1 LVSLLIV
8 LTACDSG
15 GGMGSEPEPDPEP
28 GDVEATVEGSVTDA
42 ESGDPISGAD
52 VSVLRVDADE
62 QLGQAT
68 TSGEGSYELSFT
80 VPEDDTP
87 DQLAIEAEAEG
98 FMAKTD
104 TVSFNQSLT
113 QDVALKVVTTEGN
126 ASGTVTNEESGEGI
140 EGAAVTGSDPDGNVL
155 FEDTTGANGEY
166 QQAFE
171 VADEPDEVTI
181 TADEEDF
188 EAADTTVSFVEEIT
202 ADFQLSPET
211 TEATASGTVTDEETD
226 DPIEGATITGT
237 SGSGDT
243 LFEDTTD
250 ASGEYQKTYEAK
262 VIDQPEEVTVS
273 VEAQDYNSATQTVD
287 FTEQLETNFALA
299 PETVDILVEGTVT
312 SEGSE
317 PLDGATIEAFP
328 AGQDEGRLGQSTSA
342 SDGSYELSFTL
353 DVPRTPDEFR
363 LEATADRFETEETSV
378 AFASTINQDF
388 DLKQNRFSLN
398 LSVDGEGSIDTSLL
412 SGDLNENG
420 YLLGSEIEIE
430 VLPDG
435 SNVFFGWEGSIEGS
449 QNPVTVEVTES
460 LEATAEVGT
469 PQEGLSLGISF
480 VQIGSTIN
488 EATLFLSN
496 NLPEDVVVTGFTLFD
511 ENDSEV
517 LSTSDESLT
526 IEPDDSGG
534 FDIDFGLGAPT
545 PEELE
550 QFETVWE
557 FEFRGNSFE
566 KQVVVGDVLDLT
578 GSFSKTA
585 TDVNAIDLEVDGE

>member
-1 LVSLLIV
+1 M
-8 LTACDSG
+8 D
-15 GGMGSEPEPDPEP
+15 SEPEPDPD
-28 GDVEATVEGSVTDA
+28 DVEAAVKGTVTDA
-42 ESGDPISGAD
+42 GSSDLIDGAE
-52 VSVLRVDADE
+52 VTVLRADEDE

-68 TSGEGSYELSFT
+68 TDSTGNYEVSFT
-80 VPEDDTP
+80 VPENDTP
-87 DQLAIEAEAEG
+87 DQLALEADAEG
-98 FMAKTD
+98 FMVKTD
-104 TVSFNQSLT
+104 TVGFEESLT
-113 QDVALKVVTTEGN
+113 QDITLEAAAMEAT
-126 ASGTVTNEESGEGI
+126 ASGEVTDEESGEGI
-140 EGAAVTGSDPDGNVL
+140 EGASVTGTSNDGTVL
-155 FEDTTGANGEY
+155 FEDTTDSNGEY
-166 QQAFE
+166 QETFE

-250 ASGEYQKTYEAK
+250 ASGEYQKTYEVK

-273 VEAQDYNSATQTVD
+273 AEAQDYNSATQTVD

-299 PETVDILVEGTVT
+299 PETVDVLVEGSVT
-312 SEGSE
+312 ATGDGS
-317 PLDGATIEAFP
+317 PIDGATIEAFR
-328 AGQDEGRLGQSTSA
+328 ASQDEDRLGQSTSE
-342 SDGSYELSFTL
+342 SDGSYQLSFTL
-353 DVPRTPDEFR
+353 DAPRTPDELR
-363 LEATADRFETEETSV
+363 IEATADSFEVKEATVDFDS
-378 AFASTINQDF
+378 SINQDF
-388 DLKQNRFSLN
+388 EIAQNRFSLS

-420 YLLGSEIEIE
+420 YLLGSEVEVE

-435 SNVFFGWEGSIEGS
+435 SNVFFGWEGDIEGS
-449 QNPVTVEVTES
+449 SNPVTVEVTENIK
-460 LEATAEVGT
+460 ATAEVGT

-480 VQIGSTIN
+480 VQIGSTID

-496 NLPEDVVVTGFTLFD
+496 DLPEDVVVTGFTLFD

-517 LSTSDESLT
+517 LSTSGESLT
-526 IEPDDSGG
+526 IAPDDSGG
-534 FDIDFGLGAPT
+534 FDIDFGLDAPT
-545 PEELE
+545 PGELE

-557 FEFRGNSFE
+557 FEFRGDTFVKE
-566 KQVVVGDVLDLT
+566 VVVGDVLSLT
-578 GSFSKTA
+578 NSSNVSGSDENMIELK
-585 TDVNAIDLEVDGE
+585 VEE